1 MRSAFLFPLSLGL
14 VVAAGCASPVKEQ
27 AAARSDLER
36 DLTLASSTR
45 ETAIA
50 TPIELGRI
58 RQPAGSQNNV
68 SSRHK
73 VVRHRAAPRSTV
85 SSPKPVPVVASA
97 PAPAPAPAVAQPEP
111 MPADPHELPP
121 GKTVTIIPASSGPST
136 ADPDGFPRP
145 GYGTGGSG
153 MGGGGSGMGGGERA
167 GGGSGM
173 GGDCPR
179 PDFGP
184 RTIAGRTRGLLY

>member
-1 MRSAFLFPLSLGL
+1 MRSAFLFPLSLSL
-14 VVAAGCASPVKEQ
+14 VVAGGCASPVKEQ

-36 DLTLASSTR
+36 DITLVSSTR
-45 ETAIA
+45 QTAIA

-58 RQPAGSQNNV
+58 RQPAGSQINV
-68 SSRHK
+68 SSRHR

-85 SSPKPVPVVASA
+85 SSPKPVQVVAST
-97 PAPAPAPAVAQPEP
+97 PAPAPAPSVAQPEP

-121 GKTVTIIPASSGPST
+121 GKTVTIIPVSTGPST
-136 ADPDGFPRP
+136 AGRDPDGFPRP
-145 GYGTGGSG
+145 GYGT
-153 MGGGGSGMGGGERA
+153 GGSGMGGGERA